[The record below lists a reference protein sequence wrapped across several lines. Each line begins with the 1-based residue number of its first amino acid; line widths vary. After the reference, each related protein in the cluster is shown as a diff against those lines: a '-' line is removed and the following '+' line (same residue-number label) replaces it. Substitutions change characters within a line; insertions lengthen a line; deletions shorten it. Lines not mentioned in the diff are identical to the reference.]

1 MALLLPYY
9 HRPVDQAGEV
19 ASRWRGVPSLA
30 QVLSSYRL
38 LASREKSISFLLV
51 LALTCLSASA
61 VADDAYLQLLDAE
74 ATKVEPET
82 TDTEVSDAAG
92 DREPAAREMSGL
104 ASREQFE
111 ALLRQE
117 NVGTYSFYRKLP
129 ERSREEIFVDYRN
142 GASMEALR
150 GKVVNRY
157 LNP

>member
-1 MALLLPYY
+1 M
-9 HRPVDQAGEV
+9 
-19 ASRWRGVPSLA
+19 
-30 QVLSSYRL
+30 
-38 LASREKSISFLLV
+38 
-51 LALTCLSASA
+51 ALTCLSTA
-61 VADDAYLQLLDAE
+61 VAADDAYLQLLDAE
-74 ATKVEPET
+74 ATKVEPEA
-82 TDTEVSDAAG
+82 TDTEKSDVTGGTEA
-92 DREPAAREMSGL
+92 PARELSAL

-111 ALLRQE
+111 TLLRQE